1 MSKSFVGIV
10 KRVLGCFQKGTHR
23 GREDRNFTLLEI
35 LKYLTGIR
43 RQTDGEELGRKEM
56 NIHIVSGSGLILFY
70 RYLKHLIPN
79 TKYI

>member
-1 MSKSFVGIV
+1 M

-35 LKYLTGIR
+35 LNIW
-43 RQTDGEELGRKEM
+43 QAIEDEQVEESQGRKEL

-70 RYLKHLIPN
+70 KHLKHLILN